1 MIRLTDRARAA
12 LRRDEVVLI
21 DWHRAGL
28 CCSDAGEVSV
38 RPLRRARLPRRA
50 RPADG
55 SPDSAAYV
63 HPLALP
69 LLQEYDVT
77 VDCRRV
83 GGWRRFRTD
92 LPPDAGL
99 RSCLGLLPA
108 PAAAEGARSSPV
120 RSP

>member
-1 MIRLTDRARAA
+1 VVIRLTDRARAA
-12 LRRDEVVLI
+12 LRADEVVLI

-38 RPLRRARLPRRA
+38 RSVRRARLPRRV

-55 SPDSAAYV
+55 SPDGVVFA

-69 LLQEYDVT
+69 LLQGHQVT

-83 GGWRRFRTD
+83 AGWRRFRTD

-99 RSCLGLLPA
+99 RSCLGLTPA
-108 PAAAEGARSSPV
+108 PAQAARSSPV
-120 RSP
+120 RSH